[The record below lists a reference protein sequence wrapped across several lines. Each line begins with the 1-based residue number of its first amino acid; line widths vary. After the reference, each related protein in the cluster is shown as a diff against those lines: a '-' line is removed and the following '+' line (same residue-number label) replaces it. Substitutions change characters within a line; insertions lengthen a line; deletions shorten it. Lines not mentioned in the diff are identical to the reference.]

1 MTKLANIYIILGMS
15 WALLRALALIQ
26 LIQHSKP
33 SCGEVLDLSSCPHE
47 SSKTLQLSHQAG
59 QITTQLSLYLW
70 RNEYQLLT
78 MML

>member
-15 WALLRALALIQ
+15 WALLRALA